1 MSLGRRIDF
10 DVVVA
15 GGGMVGLCV
24 AALLARDERL
34 AGWRIA
40 VVEPSAPQPP
50 AIDTVDLRVSALS
63 RASQRILGAAGAWD
77 AIAPRACAYE
87 RMVVWDAASTHDARD
102 ALSFD
107 AAETGE
113 PDLGHIAEN
122 LRVQWALAEASPLSG
137 VTQLRAGLEALEFD
151 HDSARVVLG
160 DGRSVSTALVI
171 GADGGQ
177 SRTRELCGIGRA
189 GWAYGQTA
197 VVAHLRTGHPHAF
210 TAWQRFLPDGPI
222 ALLPLRDGRV
232 SLVWTTTTEAAAALV
247 GAEPGDFNR
256 QVTAA
261 SGRVL
266 GDAALDSGRAGF
278 PLALWHAREY
288 VRPRLALVGDAAH
301 TIHPL
306 AGQGVNLGFLDAA
319 SLVQVLGD
327 AVESGD
333 DPVGNRALRRYAR
346 WRRAEN
352 ALLLGTTD
360 TLNRLFCERSVGVA
374 AARRLGLALVSSQPV
389 VRRMLV
395 LRALGLAG
403 DLPRIVSRAGHLHQ
417 VNRNE

>member
-1 MSLGRRIDF
+1 MNLGRRLDF
-10 DVVVA
+10 DAVIV
-15 GGGMVGLCV
+15 GGGMVGFCV
-24 AALLARDERL
+24 AALLAEDERL
-34 AGWRIA
+34 AGWRVA
-40 VVEPSAPQPP
+40 LVEPTAPRPP
-50 AIDTVDLRVSALS
+50 AGDSVDLRVSALS
-63 RASQRILGAAGAWD
+63 RASQRILGAAGAWQ
-77 AIAPRACAYE
+77 AIAPHACPYE

-102 ALSFD
+102 ALRFD

-122 LRVQWALAEASPLSG
+122 LRVQWALAEAPALRG

-197 VVAHLRTGHPHAF
+197 VVAHLRAERPHAH
-210 TAWQRFLPDGPI
+210 TAWQRFLPDGPM
-222 ALLPLRDGRV
+222 AFLPLRDGRV
-232 SLVWTTTTEAAAALV
+232 SLVWTTTPAAAASLIE
-247 GAEPGDFNR
+247 AEPAEFGR
-256 QVTAA
+256 QVTEA
-261 SGRVL
+261 SSRVL
-266 GDAALDSGRAGF
+266 GDAVLDSGRAGF

-288 VRPRLALVGDAAH
+288 VRPRVALVGDAAH

-319 SLVQVLGD
+319 SLVEVLGD
-327 AVESGD
+327 AAESGD
-333 DPVGNRALRRYAR
+333 DPVGMRALRRYAR

-360 TLNRLFCERSVGVA
+360 TLNRLFGERSVGVA
-374 AARRLGLALVSSQPV
+374 AARRLGLALVSAQPA
-389 VRRMLV
+389 VRSMLV
-395 LRALGLAG
+395 RRALGLAG
-403 DLPRIVSRAGHLHQ
+403 DLPGIVSRPGY
-417 VNRNE
+417 

>member
-1 MSLGRRIDF
+1 MSLGRRLDF
-10 DVVVA
+10 DAVVI

-24 AALLARDERL
+24 VALLAQNEQL

-40 VVEPSAPQPP
+40 MVEPSPPLPP
-50 AIDTVDLRVSALS
+50 ADDSMDLRVSALS
-63 RASQRILGAAGAWD
+63 RASQRVLDAAGAWA
-77 AIAPRACAYE
+77 AIAPHSCPYE

-102 ALSFD
+102 ALRFD
-107 AAETGE
+107 AAEVGE

-122 LRVQWALAEASPLSG
+122 ARVQWELAEAPALRG
-137 VTQLRAGLEALEFD
+137 ITQLRDRLEGLEFD
-151 HDSARVVLG
+151 HDSARVLLG
-160 DGRSVSTALVI
+160 GGRSVTAGLVV

-197 VVAHLRTGHPHAF
+197 VVAHLRTEWPHAS
-210 TAWQRFLPDGPI
+210 TAWQRFLPEGPI
-222 ALLPLRDGRV
+222 AFLPLRDGRV
-232 SLVWTTTTEAAAALV
+232 SLVWTTTPESAAALIE
-247 GAEPGDFNR
+247 AEPAEFNR
-256 QVTAA
+256 RVTEA
-261 SGRVL
+261 SSRVL
-266 GDAALDSGRAGF
+266 GDVALESARAGF

-319 SLVQVLGD
+319 SLVEVLAD
-327 AVESGD
+327 AAESGD

-352 ALLLGTTD
+352 AVLLGTTD
-360 TLNRLFCERSVGVA
+360 TLNRLFGERSVGVA
-374 AARRLGLALVSSQPV
+374 AARRLGLALVSSQPA
-389 VRRMLV
+389 VRRALV
-395 LRALGLAG
+395 RRALGLAG
-403 DLPRIVSRAGHLHQ
+403 DLPAIVSLPGSLQ
-417 VNRNE
+417 

>member
-1 MSLGRRIDF
+1 MNLGRRPDF
-10 DVVVA
+10 DAVIV

-24 AALLARDERL
+24 AALLAEDERL
-34 AGWRIA
+34 AGWRVA
-40 VVEPSAPQPP
+40 LVEPTAPRPP
-50 AIDTVDLRVSALS
+50 ADDSVDLRVSALS
-63 RASQRILGAAGAWD
+63 RASQRILGAAGAWPT
-77 AIAPRACAYE
+77 IAPHACPYE

-102 ALSFD
+102 ALRFD

-122 LRVQWALAEASPLSG
+122 LRVQWALAEAPALRG

-197 VVAHLRTGHPHAF
+197 VVAHLGTELPHAH
-210 TAWQRFLPDGPI
+210 TAWQRFLPDGPL
-222 ALLPLRDGRV
+222 AFLPLRDGRV
-232 SLVWTTTTEAAAALV
+232 SLVWTTTPAAAATLIE
-247 GAEPGDFNR
+247 AEPAEFGR
-256 QVTAA
+256 QVTEA
-261 SGRVL
+261 SSCVL
-266 GDAALDSGRAGF
+266 GDAVLDSGRAGF

-327 AVESGD
+327 AAESGD
-333 DPVGNRALRRYAR
+333 DSVGTRALRRYAR

-360 TLNRLFCERSVGVA
+360 TLNRLFGERSVGVA
-374 AARRLGLALVSSQPV
+374 AARRLGLALVSAQPG

-395 LRALGLAG
+395 RRALGLAG
-403 DLPRIVSRAGHLHQ
+403 DLPGIVSRPGHSQ
-417 VNRNE
+417 